1 MKETGFSDIGRIEA
15 IRLLFEE
22 SPFKNERIKTEIT
35 DGFAVTSG
43 KMLLEGIDFNLVYF
57 PLKHLGYKSVI
68 AVTGEIYASMA
79 TPKSLDI
86 VIGISSKLDFPQIKE
101 LWSGMV
107 AAATEHGYQ
116 GVRLDLVPSANGLSI
131 SISAL
136 GEVSSKTISSL
147 PTPKTKDLICISGSL
162 GAAYLGMQAL
172 EKGLREFEKNSE
184 QPSLEKNRMLIGA
197 YLKPEL
203 EADIPS
209 KLEREGIHPSS
220 GYFITKGLSDA
231 VKRLA
236 KDTGLGAKIYADR
249 IPFEGNSFA
258 LGKELNIDPI
268 SAAMNG
274 GDDFVRRFVTEHPGI
289 IATINQEGL
298 FYEDFKKQSKG
309 ETEYRKNWCKWA
321 QKHISGKVRIID
333 YCKKPAEIAKVKAYC
348 FAHGWDCYISKHKN
362 LEGD

>member
-22 SPFKNERIKTEIT
+22 SPFKNERIKTEIK

-116 GVRLDLVPSANGLSI
+116 GVGLDLVPSANGLSI

-274 GDDFVRRFVTEHPGI
+274 GDDFKLLFTVPILEAEKFRKDFQTFDI
-289 IATINQEGL
+289 IGHLALPEAGTTLVSPDGVEFPIRAQGWPD
-298 FYEDFKKQSKG
+298 ED
-309 ETEYRKNWCKWA
+309 
-321 QKHISGKVRIID
+321 
-333 YCKKPAEIAKVKAYC
+333 
-348 FAHGWDCYISKHKN
+348 
-362 LEGD
+362 